1 MIGWWKCSSG
11 RASDVLWQGLTFA
24 ARGLLATL
32 EDAADGSGSVPMPD
46 GTEALARVVGG
57 WQGADQVLL
66 LLAEL
71 ERAGRVVVDHEG
83 HQLLL
88 PHTVR
93 DDEPRK
99 PSASARA
106 QSARDGSRVSAEGPR
121 KPTRQERHSFK
132 CRERIWRDVPADMT
146 WDAWLATPEG
156 ATWLRRS
163 ATPRATLATVAA
175 TPLATV
181 AATLATPPL
190 PHTLSPQKEQK
201 DRENGAS
208 DAREAPAG
216 ATPES
221 VATDGSATPATCDA
235 ATPRATLATVAATP
249 RCDTVETLTAREITA
264 GDALAAL
271 RGDARLRLTL
281 TTPQEAELDR
291 VLGDVAARGQGWT
304 RSGLARLALHLR
316 AQHTAPGRDGRP
328 WVPSSS
334 SLRGDGSWSRLL
346 ALYDEADGC
355 SRCAEERDA
364 QRARAAAPPA
374 PPPRAMP
381 TPEERARMSASA
393 RELRARL
400 VAQHT
405 TTTEPHHG

>member
-11 RASDVLWQGLTFA
+11 RASDVLWQGLSFA

-32 EDAADGSGSVPMPD
+32 EDSADGSGVVPMPA
-46 GTEALARVVGG
+46 GPRELAAVVGG
-57 WQGADQVLL
+57 WQGADLVLTL
-66 LLAEL
+66 LEEI

-163 ATPRATLATVAA
+163 
-175 TPLATV
+175 
-181 AATLATPPL
+181 
-190 PHTLSPQKEQK
+190 
-201 DRENGAS
+201 
-208 DAREAPAG
+208 
-216 ATPES
+216 
-221 VATDGSATPATCDA
+221 